1 MRKII
6 LLFLIFTFSCS
17 SKSDEIES
25 IEIMAYYYNLNEN
38 HTEFKTEIINYS
50 VIDENGNV
58 ETIQKNPFPKNS
70 FINFKS
76 TIDKK
81 IIDKISLNSK
91 NRNEEYYKKK
101 RKNPVTKIDCGPINR
116 IKIKFK
122 NQKELTFKYSE
133 YKTNLKYK
141 EYAEL
146 QNVIQNNY
154 SEKRFNLIK
163 ESTELENK
171 LRNFKKYSMNKDT
184 LELPFPPMPRKYEIK
199 FIK

>member
-25 IEIMAYYYNLNEN
+25 IEIMSYYYNLNEN
-38 HTEFKTEIINYS
+38 HTEFKTEMVNYS

-58 ETIQKNPFPKNS
+58 ETIQKIPFPKNS

-76 TIDKK
+76 TIDK
-81 IIDKISLNSK
+81 ISLNSK
-91 NRNEEYYKKK
+91 NRNEEYCKKK
-101 RKNPVTKIDCGPINR
+101 RTNSVTKIDCGPINR

-133 YKTNLKYK
+133 YKTNSNCK
-141 EYAEL
+141 EYSEL

-163 ESTELENK
+163 KPTELENK
-171 LRNFKKYSMNKDT
+171 LRNFEKYSMNKDT
-184 LELPFPPMPRKYEIK
+184 LELSFPPMPRKDEIK